1 MILDYNYLLDGSA
14 SAAGGVVGVNVT
26 AAVGS
31 ANSTNVIDLVN
42 ARDMGGV
49 DGGIPFKIMCLV
61 TTSLTSTGAAT
72 FQVLAQGSTD
82 NTTFTTYA
90 ETPAMIA
97 TACTA
102 GKMIA
107 NFDWPGVLPNDGSL
121 PRYLRLRYTVGTAIV
136 SAGALISTIVLGR
149 DMSPNRNYPSG
160 ITISN

>member
-14 SAAGGVVGVNVT
+14 SAAGGITGVNVT

-42 ARDMGGV
+42 ARDMGEV
-49 DGGIPFKIMCLV
+49 QDPIAMKIMVLV
-61 TTSLTSTGAAT
+61 TTALTSTGAAT

-82 NTTFTTYA
+82 NSAFTTYA

-97 TACTA
+97 TSCTS

-107 NFDWPGVLPNDGSL
+107 NFDWPGILPNDGAL
-121 PRYLRLRYTVGTAIV
+121 PRYLRLRYTVGVSTV
-136 SAGALISTIVLGR
+136 SAGAVISAIVLGR
-149 DMSPNRNYPSG
+149 DMHPNRNYPSG
-160 ITISN
+160 VTISN